1 MKFLSEEEKDDYPN
15 LKKEIADETTPMV
28 PLQYVC
34 ESKAESI
41 EQDLEKEAEMKKKIE
56 SMPDPYRFSGYD
68 PNVIDFIRRCDTEEQ
83 AIEIIEFLM
92 KKGDINSDTADALTK
107 QLKTKGLRSF
117 GEKKQDGFYFHHDD

>member
-1 MKFLSEEEKDDYPN
+1 MLLSEEEEKNEYPN
-15 LKKEIADETTPMV
+15 LKKEIIDETTPMV

-34 ESKAESI
+34 ESKAQRI
-41 EQDLEKEAEMKKKIE
+41 EQDLEKEAELKKKID
-56 SMPDPYRFSGYD
+56 SIPDPYRFSGYD
-68 PNVIDFIRRCDTEEQ
+68 PNVVDFIRRCDAEEQ

-92 KKGDINSDTADALTK
+92 KKGDINSDTAKALTK